1 MLLAAGSA
9 TAQEETDE
17 TPRPADTAAELKPT
31 EIGVRFTPKMARAIG
46 KNMSAQM
53 KHRYD
58 LDDEQVSAI
67 GEIFST
73 RFMAFAR
80 ENAEQSRT
88 LIETMIETGID
99 YQGGF
104 PKEAAQAFGK
114 QAMPLMPVLKKLF
127 VDTGADVGKEMTL
140 SQRLKLT
147 GDMTA
152 ATAALLVFEN
162 RMKRWEEGKVGE
174 NANPFWDSADSDP
187 SKAESEPEDPD
198 EHPEHRRAR
207 RIAERQ
213 IKYEVDLDKR
223 WGDYV
228 ERAVAYYELTEA
240 QQNSA
245 DAVLKDCQKR
255 AVQLKTPEWRTALVR
270 NRIARQL
277 SWRLGADISRGPWM
291 FSLEAEYTRL
301 RKPLTELDEEL
312 KRRIENLPTSAQR
325 AAARETVRKALS
337 EKGLEGP

>member
-1 MLLAAGSA
+1 MLAAGSA

-17 TPRPADTAAELKPT
+17 TSRPANDTAEMKPT

-46 KNMSAQM
+46 KHMSAQM

-67 GEIFST
+67 GQIVST
-73 RFMAFAR
+73 RLMVLAR
-80 ENAEQSRT
+80 ENAELGRT
-88 LIETMIETGID
+88 LIETMIETGIHN
-99 YQGGF
+99 QGDF

-114 QAMPLMPVLKKLF
+114 QAKPLMPVLKEFF
-127 VDTGADVGKEMTL
+127 VDTAGDIGKEMTF

-147 GDMTA
+147 GDMTV

-162 RMKRWEEGKVGE
+162 RMKRWEEGKVGD
-174 NANPFWDSADSDP
+174 NANPFWDPADSDP

-213 IKYEVDLDKR
+213 IEYQIDLDKR

-228 ERAVAYYELTEA
+228 ERAVAYYEFTEA

-245 DAVLKDCQKR
+245 DAVLRDCQKR
-255 AVQLKTPEWRTALVR
+255 AVHLKTPEWRTALVR

-301 RKPLTELDEEL
+301 RKPLTDLDEEL
-312 KRRIENLPTSAQR
+312 KRRLENLPTSTQR
-325 AAARETVRKALS
+325 AAAEESVRKTLS
-337 EKGLEGP
+337 EKGLKSP